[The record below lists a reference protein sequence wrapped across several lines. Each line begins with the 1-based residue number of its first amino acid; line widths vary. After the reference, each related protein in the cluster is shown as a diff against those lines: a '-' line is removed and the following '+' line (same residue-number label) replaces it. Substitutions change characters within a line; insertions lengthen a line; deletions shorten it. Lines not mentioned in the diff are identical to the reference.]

1 MNDSEMYDITVIGA
15 GIHGA
20 GIAQVAAAAGY
31 KVLLLEQYDRPALAT
46 SCKSSKLIH
55 GGLRY
60 LESAQFALVMECL
73 RERAILL
80 QNAPQLV
87 RLKPFHIPV
96 YSSTTRRPWK
106 IFAGLVLYSLFSRRG
121 FHRVA
126 KAHWSQLD
134 GLATDN
140 LDAVFCYYDAQTDD
154 ARLTRAVIQS
164 AQSLGVTVR
173 YNTEVQS
180 AVHNAE
186 TVTLSCQSENNVNQ
200 FSTRMVINATGPWVD
215 RMHARL
221 TQQPP
226 LPISLV
232 QGAHIVLPGN
242 VSHPYYLESP
252 NDRRAVFVLPWKD
265 RVMVGTTETPYSG
278 DPAAVA
284 ATQTEI
290 EYLLEIYNHH
300 FNHHYT
306 AADVIEAFA
315 GLRVLPAG
323 EGAAFS
329 KSRDTVFV
337 RDDEQHPRVVSV
349 LGGKLTSYRATAEK
363 LLHTLA
369 SQLPQ
374 RTPVADTA
382 RLKLPLVD

>member
-1 MNDSEMYDITVIGA
+1 V
-15 GIHGA
+15 
-20 GIAQVAAAAGY
+20 
-31 KVLLLEQYDRPALAT
+31 K
-46 SCKSSKLIH
+46 
-55 GGLRY
+55 
-60 LESAQFALVMECL
+60 ECL
-73 RERAILL
+73 RERASLL
-80 QNAPQLV
+80 QNAPHLV
-87 RLKPFHIPV
+87 RLKPFYIPV
-96 YSSTTRRPWK
+96 YRATTRRPWK
-106 IFAGLVLYSLFSRRG
+106 IFAGLVLYSLFSRRE
-121 FHRVA
+121 FHRVG
-126 KAHWSQLD
+126 KAHWPQLD
-134 GLATDN
+134 GLVTDN

-173 YNTEVQS
+173 YNTEAKS
-180 AVHNAE
+180 AGYNAE
-186 TVTLSCQSENNVNQ
+186 VVTLSCQSENDISQ
-200 FSTRMVINATGPWVD
+200 FTAHMVINATGPWVD
-215 RMHARL
+215 QMHARL

-226 LPISLV
+226 LAISLV

-252 NDRRAVFVLPWKD
+252 ADRRAVFVLPWKD

-284 ATQTEI
+284 ATQAEI

-315 GLRVLPAG
+315 GLRVLPVG

-363 LLHTLA
+363 LVHSLA
-369 SQLPQ
+369 PHLPQ

-382 RLKLPLVD
+382 RLTLPLVD